1 MKQAAIHSQALSHH
15 AVLQALT
22 AAVKPVLPA
31 SLGWLACVE
40 SAFVAWQ
47 AKRLAEMP
55 AERLWSQA
63 MQDTRSLAEI
73 RRAGR

>member
-1 MKQAAIHSQALSHH
+1 MKQAAIQAPSHE
-15 AVLQALT
+15 AAIQVLT
-22 AAVKPVLPA
+22 AAVKPMLPA
-31 SLGWLACVE
+31 SLNWLARIE
-40 SAFVAWQ
+40 NAFVDWQ

-55 AERLWSQA
+55 AERLWAQA

>member
-1 MKQAAIHSQALSHH
+1 MKQGAVHPQAPSHQ

-22 AAVKPVLPA
+22 AAVRPVLPA
-31 SLGWLACVE
+31 SLGWLARVE

-47 AKRLAEMP
+47 AKRLAKIP
-55 AERLWSQA
+55 AERLWAQA